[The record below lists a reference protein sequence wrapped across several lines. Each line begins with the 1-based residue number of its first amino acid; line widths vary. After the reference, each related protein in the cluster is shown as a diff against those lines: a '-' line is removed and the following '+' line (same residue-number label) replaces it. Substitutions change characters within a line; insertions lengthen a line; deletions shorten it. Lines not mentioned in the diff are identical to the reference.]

1 MPHEHLGEGF
11 GEVLYQMQTV
21 RDLRRGGYPLAHALG
36 IRTGPIPRDD
46 LYPRVC
52 LEPLRHRLGRAVRQ
66 QRHGL
71 VALQVHEDGAIGVPS
86 AQGEIIHAQ
95 HGRGGGRGDGLLA
108 QQMQQRLSA
117 HGAAPALPEAHPGL
131 AA

>member
-1 MPHEHLGEGF
+1 
-11 GEVLYQMQTV
+11 
-21 RDLRRGGYPLAHALG
+21 
-36 IRTGPIPRDD
+36 
-46 LYPRVC
+46 VC
-52 LEPLRHRLGRAVRQ
+52 LEPLRHGVGGAIRQ
-66 QRHGL
+66 KRYRL
-71 VALQVHEDGAIGVPS
+71 VALQIYEDGAIGVPS